1 MSLLHPLHHT
11 ILLSFLSLGPNH
23 WHWFGDLAPNSNKL
37 QRSLTCLFLFCFSMH
52 TPDPCALTQ
61 FINLLIGPHPTPI
74 EIQFLHTPHSS
85 TVLYTPLIN
94 CKRLVNIIS
103 LKFIMTLF
111 FRCLYCIIVRF
122 LYFPC
127 YWYLASGLVILF
139 FSFLPFVNSGHIL
152 LHINLRQFQNLSL
165 EDDKPRTHY
174 PHSIYFQDLGM

>member
-11 ILLSFLSLGPNH
+11 ILISCRWVQIIDIDLGILP
-23 WHWFGDLAPNSNKL
+23 PNSNKL

-74 EIQFLHTPHSS
+74 EIQFFHTPRSS

-111 FRCLYCIIVRF
+111 FRCLYCIIQSDSF
-122 LYFPC
+122 TFPVTDI
-127 YWYLASGLVILF
+127 W
-139 FSFLPFVNSGHIL
+139 
-152 LHINLRQFQNLSL
+152 QT
-165 EDDKPRTHY
+165 DW
-174 PHSIYFQDLGM
+174 